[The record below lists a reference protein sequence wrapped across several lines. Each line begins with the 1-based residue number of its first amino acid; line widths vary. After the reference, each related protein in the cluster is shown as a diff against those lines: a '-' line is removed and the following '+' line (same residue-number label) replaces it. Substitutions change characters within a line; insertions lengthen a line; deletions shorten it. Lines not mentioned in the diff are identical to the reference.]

1 MDGSFRTEPSVAGPL
16 ISVVV
21 FASGDDAGHGG
32 PVNKKYIVRLFE
44 EERAELRELVRKGA
58 AAAHKRTHAQ
68 ILLKADQDKRGV
80 FWTDVEIAD
89 ALDVH
94 TTTVAGVRKRFVE
107 EGLEAA
113 INRRKQR
120 RPSKV
125 RMLDGEK
132 EARLLALACGEPPE
146 GRARWTLHLLADE
159 LVRLEVVD
167 SISYQTVRRALKKT
181 S

>member
-1 MDGSFRTEPSVAGPL
+1 M
-16 ISVVV
+16 
-21 FASGDDAGHGG
+21 
-32 PVNKKYIVRLFE
+32 NKKYIVRLLK
-44 EERAELRELVRKGA
+44 EERVELRALIRKGT

-68 ILLKADQDKRGV
+68 ILLKTDQGKRGV
-80 FWTDVEIAD
+80 FWTDIEVAE

-94 TTTVAGVRKRFVE
+94 ATTVASVRKRFVE

-113 INRRKQR
+113 INRRKQK
-120 RPSKV
+120 RPSRVKK
-125 RMLDGEK
+125 LDGAK
-132 EARLLALACGEPPE
+132 EAQLLALACGEPPE